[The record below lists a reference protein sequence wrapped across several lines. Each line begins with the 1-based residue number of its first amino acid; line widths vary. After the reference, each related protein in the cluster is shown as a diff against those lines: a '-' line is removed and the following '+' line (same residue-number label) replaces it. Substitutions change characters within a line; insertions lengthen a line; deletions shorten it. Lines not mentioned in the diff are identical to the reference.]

1 MIDKHSTVPVYLQL
15 EQYLNGQI
23 AAGTLRPGDVIPSEN
38 ALCQQFAISRM
49 TARKAVDYLVRQGKV
64 ERRRGQG
71 TFVVQSGKNV
81 RISLPLDRHLSS
93 SEATLGLNEPVVNR
107 LICLYRQTASQD
119 IASTLRLTPGSEVW
133 FMQRLRLVG
142 DIPFV
147 FEQSWMISDPFD
159 DLSETDL
166 NRSKY
171 EIGRAHV

>member
-1 MIDKHSTVPVYLQL
+1 
-15 EQYLNGQI
+15 
-23 AAGTLRPGDVIPSEN
+23 
-38 ALCQQFAISRM
+38 
-49 TARKAVDYLVRQGKV
+49 
-64 ERRRGQG
+64 
-71 TFVVQSGKNV
+71 
-81 RISLPLDRHLSS
+81 
-93 SEATLGLNEPVVNR
+93 VVNR

-171 EIGRAHV
+171 AYISRKGFTVERSEKEIRAELPSQQVRDMLGINRDEPVLHATSIAFLRDDIPFEISEIYYNQQHYRFTLTAARP